1 MSFQI
6 ELLEQSLEMIRP
18 RQHEFAARFYQMLFA
33 KHPEMQPYFA
43 HTDMEKQQQMLVAA
57 LFLIVRSLE
66 KPQMLAVTIKGLAE
80 RHIRY
85 GAETNLFPYVGEA
98 LFATFADCLGA
109 DWTLEMKQS
118 WMSAYETIT
127 HKMLEGM
134 KKEVA

>member
-6 ELLEQSLEMIRP
+6 QLLEESLEKIRP
-18 RQHEFAARFYQMLFA
+18 RQEEFAARFYQTLFSR
-33 KHPEMQPYFA
+33 HPEMRPYFA
-43 HTDMEKQQQMLVAA
+43 HTDMVKQQQMLVAA

-85 GAETNLFPYVGEA
+85 GAEVNLFPYVGEA
-98 LFATFADCLGA
+98 LFTTFADCLGA
-109 DWTLEMKQS
+109 DWTIEMKQS
-118 WMSAYETIT
+118 WINAYQTIT
-127 HKMLEGM
+127 QKMLEGM